1 MKIGKTSYN
10 VEAIKKLTFKEFK
23 NIHKDQ
29 NIEKLYNVY
38 EQITGINARKKEAEQ
53 ATEKPAKG
61 K

>member
-53 ATEKPAKG
+53 ATEKPAKS

>member
-10 VEAIKKLTFKEFK
+10 VEAIKKLTFKEFQA
-23 NIHKDQ
+23 IHKSE
-29 NIEKLYNVY
+29 NIEKIYNVY

-53 ATEKPAKG
+53 ATEKPAKS

>member
-38 EQITGINARKKEAEQ
+38 EQITGINARKKETEQ